1 MTVYVTGAT
10 KEIIRQNFIG
20 KLARY
25 YDNNK
30 PKASTEL
37 GDRIYDF
44 VIGREVIDLLSNV
57 PTQYL
62 HMVSYITLSVKA
74 KPPEEFPWVKN
85 KVDITIPFSA
95 PKPWVRTLK
104 SGYVINDKL
113 ESTSYF
119 DAKFLIKNEELW
131 NPDIYNSINEIAQST
146 QDNTDIVDK
155 TVLELKKLLD
165 QNRTLRQLIKAFP
178 PIKAF
183 VPKEALSKLEDE
195 PKARVSKYEG
205 VDREFLTGMAAMAR
219 MVE

>member
-20 KLARY
+20 KLAKY
-25 YDNNK
+25 YENNK
-30 PKASTEL
+30 SKAPTEL

-44 VIGREVIDLLSNV
+44 VIGSDAALLANV
-57 PTQYL
+57 PMQYL
-62 HMVSYITLSVKA
+62 HMVSYITLSAKA
-74 KPPEEFPWVKN
+74 KPPEEFPWMKN

-95 PKPWVRTLK
+95 PKPWVRTLR
-104 SGYVINDKL
+104 SGQTINDKL

-119 DAKFLIKNEELW
+119 DTKFIIKNEELW
-131 NPDIYNSINEIAQST
+131 DTDIYNSINAIAQRT

-183 VPKEALSKLEDE
+183 VPHETLKKLDAE
-195 PKARVSKYEG
+195 PKARVGKYEG

>member
-1 MTVYVTGAT
+1 MTVYVTGPT
-10 KEIIRQNFIG
+10 KEIIRQNFMG
-20 KLARY
+20 KLAKY
-25 YDNNK
+25 YDNNR
-30 PKASTEL
+30 PKAPTEL

-44 VIGREVIDLLSNV
+44 VIGSDAALLANV

-62 HMVSYITLSVKA
+62 HMVPSITISA
-74 KPPEEFPWVKN
+74 KTKPSEKFFWT
-85 KVDITIPFSA
+85 KVDITIPFSI

-104 SGYVINDKL
+104 SAQTINDKL

-119 DAKFLIKNEELW
+119 DARFFIKNEELW
-131 NPDIYNSINEIAQST
+131 DTDIYNSINAIAQRT
-146 QDNTDIVDK
+146 QDNSVIIDK
-155 TVLELKKLLD
+155 TVTELKKLLD

-183 VPKEALSKLEDE
+183 VPNETLKKLDAE
-195 PKARVSKYEG
+195 PKARVGKYEG

>member
-25 YDNNK
+25 YDTNK

-44 VIGREVIDLLSNV
+44 VIGSDAALLANV
-57 PTQYL
+57 PMQYL
-62 HMVSYITLSVKA
+62 HMVSYISLSVKV
-74 KPPEEFPWVKN
+74 KPPEEFPLMKN
-85 KVDITIPFSA
+85 KVDITIPFSG
-95 PKPWVRTLK
+95 PKPWVRTLR
-104 SGYVINDKL
+104 SGFVINDKL

-131 NPDIYNSINEIAQST
+131 NPDIYNSINAIAQRT
-146 QDNTDIVDK
+146 QANRDIVDK
-155 TVLELKKLLD
+155 TVLELRELLD

-183 VPKEALSKLEDE
+183 VPSEILRELDAE
-195 PKARVSKYEG
+195 PKARVGKYEG

>member
-25 YDNNK
+25 YDNNR

-44 VIGREVIDLLSNV
+44 VIGSDAALLANV

-62 HMVSYITLSVKA
+62 HMVPSITLSVKA
-74 KPPEEFPWVKN
+74 KPPEEFPWVNN
-85 KVDITIPFSA
+85 KIDIIIPFSES
-95 PKPWVRTLK
+95 KPWVRTLK

-131 NPDIYNSINEIAQST
+131 NPDIYNSINAIAQRT
-146 QDNTDIVDK
+146 QANRDIVDK
-155 TVLELKKLLD
+155 TVLELRELLD

-183 VPKEALSKLEDE
+183 VPSEILRELDAE
-195 PKARVSKYEG
+195 PRARVGKYEG

>member
-1 MTVYVTGAT
+1 MTVYITRAT

-25 YDNNK
+25 YDTNK
-30 PKASTEL
+30 PKAPTEL

-44 VIGREVIDLLSNV
+44 VIGSDAALLANV

-62 HMVSYITLSVKA
+62 HMVSSITLSVKA
-74 KPPEEFPWVKN
+74 KPPEESPWSNN
-85 KVDITIPFSA
+85 KVNVTIPFSA
-95 PKPWVRTLK
+95 PKPWVRTLR
-104 SGYVINDKL
+104 SGDAINGKL

-119 DAKFLIKNEELW
+119 DTKFIIKNEELW
-131 NPDIYNSINEIAQST
+131 DTGIYNSINEIAQRT
-146 QDNTDIVDK
+146 QVNSDVVDK
-155 TVLELKKLLD
+155 TSLELKKLLD

-183 VPKEALSKLEDE
+183 VPNETLKRLDAE
-195 PKARVSKYEG
+195 PKARVGKYED

>member
-1 MTVYVTGAT
+1 MTVYVTGYT

-25 YDNNK
+25 YDTNK

-44 VIGREVIDLLSNV
+44 VVGSDAALLANV

-62 HMVSYITLSVKA
+62 HMVLYITLSIKA
-74 KPPEEFPWVKN
+74 KPPVDFPWIKN
-85 KVDITIPFSA
+85 VVNITIPFST
-95 PKPWVRTLK
+95 PKPWVRGLIP
-104 SGYVINDKL
+104 GHVFNDKL

-119 DAKFLIKNEELW
+119 DARLLIKNEELW
-131 NPDIYNSINEIAQST
+131 NPDIYNSINKIAHIT
-146 QDNTDIVDK
+146 QDNSDIVDK

-183 VPKEALSKLEDE
+183 VPNETLSKLDDE
-195 PKARVSKYEG
+195 PKARVGKYED